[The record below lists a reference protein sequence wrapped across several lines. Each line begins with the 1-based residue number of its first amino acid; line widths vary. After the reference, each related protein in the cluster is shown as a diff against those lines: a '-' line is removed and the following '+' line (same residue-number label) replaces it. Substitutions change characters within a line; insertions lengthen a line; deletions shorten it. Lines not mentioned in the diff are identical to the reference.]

1 MDSNPKA
8 GVVRACRL
16 LLRPIVRLLLRS
28 GVPWRDFAELS
39 KSAYVEVATEEFG
52 IRGRPTNA
60 SRVAIL
66 SGLSR
71 REVARQRQIMPRD
84 ASDAGA
90 SFLNPAQRILT
101 GWFQDPDY
109 LLANGQ
115 PRELPL
121 EGGAP
126 SFAHLCQR
134 YAGDIPAT
142 ALLKELRKVN
152 AIGAGNADHL
162 RVLQR
167 VYFPAQFDATKAL
180 RGGNVLQDIGDTVV
194 HDLLCPPSE
203 PLRFE
208 RRAENDRIDARH
220 LPEFRALLER
230 EGQSFLERIDAWL
243 SQHEAPDTLGAPGQ
257 RQLRLGVGVYHIQSE
272 PMRGPKP

>member
-1 MDSNPKA
+1 
-8 GVVRACRL
+8 VVRACRL

-180 RGGNVLQDIGDTVV
+180 RGGSVLQDIGDTVV

-243 SQHEAPDTLGAPGQ
+243 SQHEAPDTLGARGQ

-272 PMRGPKP
+272 PMRGPRP